1 MLKNGF
7 LTLCFAFVPGAGQM
21 YQGYMKRGFSVAL
34 LFAASVVAAALVP
47 VCIAL
52 VPVIYMY
59 SFFDALDLRAKM
71 KAGEHPEDVVPFG
84 LDKAQPW
91 QKLSRNSYK
100 IVGWVFVGL
109 GVYSM
114 YNTVIM
120 RFVWYLRDY
129 LGYDNPWASMFHT
142 LMDSVPQVAVALGL
156 IYLGWRMVRKPMQ
169 DVPALP
175 SWDEEQEGGN

>member
-91 QKLSRNSYK
+91 
-100 IVGWVFVGL
+100 
-109 GVYSM
+109 
-114 YNTVIM
+114 
-120 RFVWYLRDY
+120 
-129 LGYDNPWASMFHT
+129 
-142 LMDSVPQVAVALGL
+142 
-156 IYLGWRMVRKPMQ
+156 
-169 DVPALP
+169 
-175 SWDEEQEGGN
+175 

>member
-1 MLKNGF
+1 M
-7 LTLCFAFVPGAGQM
+7 
-21 YQGYMKRGFSVAL
+21 
-34 LFAASVVAAALVP
+34 
-47 VCIAL
+47 
-52 VPVIYMY
+52 
-59 SFFDALDLRAKM
+59 
-71 KAGEHPEDVVPFG
+71 
-84 LDKAQPW
+84 
-91 QKLSRNSYK
+91 
-100 IVGWVFVGL
+100 GL

-156 IYLGWRMVRKPMQ
+156 IYLGWRMVRKPVQ